1 MDNPRDYW
9 NERYAAGGTS
19 GPGSVGALR
28 DWKRGVVLSTAGPL
42 TSVIDIG
49 CGDLS
54 FWDGCPPAQYTG
66 LDLSTVIIARN
77 QRRFPDRRW
86 ICGAASVHPPVS
98 APVVLCFD
106 VLFHILDETEF
117 RRTLASLC
125 ACSEQWIFIYTWHT
139 NPIPALRWQIRF
151 DLLQHLRFR
160 ALAATFG
167 DLTSDQTYEKF
178 RNLQEYLP
186 IFAAAGFDLHRFAPY
201 DQIGGMYVF
210 RRVAP

>member
-1 MDNPRDYW
+1 M
-9 NERYAAGGTS
+9 
-19 GPGSVGALR
+19 
-28 DWKRGVVLSTAGPL
+28 VLTYAGPL
-42 TSVIDIG
+42 ASVIDVG

-54 FWDGCPPAQYTG
+54 FWRRCPPVAYTG
-66 LDLSTVIIARN
+66 IDFSSTIIARN
-77 QRRFPDRRW
+77 QIRFPDRRW
-86 ICGAASVHPPVS
+86 ICSPASQPSPVS

-151 DLLQHLRFR
+151 DHLRHLRLR
-160 ALAATFG
+160 ALAASFG
-167 DLTSDQTYEKF
+167 DLTSDQTYEKY
-178 RNLQEYLP
+178 RNLQEYRP
-186 IFAAAGFDLHRFAPY
+186 AFAAAGFVLHRFAPY

-210 RRVAP
+210 RRDAP